1 MTELLSAGQPD
12 AKTVQFLKTQLRNDA
27 ESKINSSEIFDPV
40 CHSFVA
46 VSRVFLNSIQV
57 GSNKG
62 YLLL

>member
-40 CHSFVA
+40 CHSFGA
-46 VSRVFLNSIQV
+46 ASSRSFNL
-57 GSNKG
+57 
-62 YLLL
+62 

>member
-40 CHSFVA
+40 CHSFEA
-46 VSRVFLNSIQV
+46 VSKVFYIVSM
-57 GSNKG
+57 
-62 YLLL
+62 